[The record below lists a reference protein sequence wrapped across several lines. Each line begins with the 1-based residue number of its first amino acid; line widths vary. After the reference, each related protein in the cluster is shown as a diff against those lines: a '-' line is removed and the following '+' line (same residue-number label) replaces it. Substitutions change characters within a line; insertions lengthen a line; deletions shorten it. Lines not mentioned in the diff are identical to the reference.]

1 MLHLI
6 DNLFPPHLPPRSL
19 SLSSSSL
26 LTSIWHFPIVLL
38 LHRAFIYLLPPSL
51 SYSLIPPSSSSHST
65 IFPSPYYLTSHDPR
79 LSYLYR
85 PCFLLP
91 CTPLYTSLPAPFILV
106 SGLFSTTLHFY
117 TPVSLPISLLGR
129 ASHQEFLY
137 PIYTD
142 RASSRDP
149 PKPPKSLDTDS
160 STPSSL
166 ILREKRQHS
175 ARTSSPIMAGTMA
188 DDELF
193 TRAISGYRDA
203 FLDRHSHLPES
214 ERNELWSQ
222 RLSQFMTTTASS
234 SISSVASSSYRP
246 VPGSGLP
253 EDGGAALEKSGK
265 RLRQDTP
272 RTLPGSGLPPPKRRV
287 TVCDLSWSSA
297 PASPAYL
304 RFYPSCPSR
313 AIL

>member
-1 MLHLI
+1 MY
-6 DNLFPPHLPPRSL
+6 
-19 SLSSSSL
+19 SS
-26 LTSIWHFPIVLL
+26 F
-38 LHRAFIYLLPPSL
+38 
-51 SYSLIPPSSSSHST
+51 
-65 IFPSPYYLTSHDPR
+65 
-79 LSYLYR
+79 
-85 PCFLLP
+85 
-91 CTPLYTSLPAPFILV
+91 YTSVPAPLISV
-106 SGLFSTTLHFY
+106 SIGLFSTTLY
-117 TPVSLPISLLGR
+117 LYIPVSPSPLVVALRCKSPRGISPVIHILN
-129 ASHQEFLY
+129 
-137 PIYTD
+137 

-149 PKPPKSLDTDS
+149 LQSPEVTLILIAAP
-160 STPSSL
+160 PSSL

-175 ARTSSPIMAGTMA
+175 ARTSSPTMAGTMA

-297 PASPAYL
+297 PASPPYL
-304 RFYPSCPSR
+304 RFYPFCPSC
-313 AIL
+313 AIP